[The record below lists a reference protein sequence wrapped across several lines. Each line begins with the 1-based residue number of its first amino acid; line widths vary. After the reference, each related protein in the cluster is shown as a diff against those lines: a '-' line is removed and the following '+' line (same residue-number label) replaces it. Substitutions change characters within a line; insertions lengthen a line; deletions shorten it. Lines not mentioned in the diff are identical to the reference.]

1 MGEIKRILNWRFL
14 IFYIVLLLVNAGVT
28 VYQQVGSSSFS
39 QLRQNIEN
47 EKQQIEEYKNNPPE
61 KLTRKVM
68 EEYGELAAHAEYI
81 NNYNSDVLKV
91 ISNAETLK
99 KFVIFSDPE
108 SFEYNNIIKTGNDY
122 KKIVDVHPVLAYD
135 KATEKYLDNKSA
147 FFIAFIVI
155 VIVVHSLFYGRDNG
169 MWQLE
174 HSAKKRLKLQIVRQA
189 ILLALTFI
197 TYALLA
203 LTSFISIEL
212 IYKGT
217 DTLKL
222 PIQNI
227 EAFSG
232 FTGCFSQLEYI
243 LYEGLFNI
251 FILYCIACAMWFLYT
266 IFRKRTYS
274 IVIILITVCVEF
286 VLYTFIGIHSRLAVL
301 RNINIVR
308 IIDIN
313 KVLRTYSN
321 HGYGRLVVS
330 DVTIIFV
337 MFTFLL
343 VVFLAAGIPLGAA
356 MKPVGSRKISLK
368 VLNFASV
375 KIQSLLSRSPVW
387 IKEIYKI
394 LFTCRG
400 VVVAALGIFMAVF
413 FIQNSVITF
422 SESFRKNDAV
432 YEERGGADY
441 SGLSKE
447 MDEAE
452 ENYLKAMEEFRAAY
466 EKYVNEEITL
476 QEYSSYN
483 SMLTLA
489 KDENAKW
496 SEFRSK
502 RAYLESIKEEYDI
515 DGYMMSDRGYE
526 SIIGRFSKLREFML
540 LIIALVCVVV
550 ITFEY
555 RRMESNTGMDK
566 MLGASVNGRQWLTIR
581 RFLTGLLL
589 TALLCLIV
597 YGTDIFVLYRSY
609 GFVYSEAPVMSLTFM
624 KGCRYRVSI
633 AAYITMFFGI
643 RIAAIMAGYC
653 ISFAAGQIYEK
664 SRK

>member
-1 MGEIKRILNWRFL
+1 MGEIKRILSWRFL

-68 EEYGELAAHAEYI
+68 EEYGELATHAEYI

-232 FTGCFSQLEYI
+232 FTGCFSQV
-243 LYEGLFNI
+243 NI
-251 FILYCIACAMWFLYT
+251 FCMRDYLIYLFCI
-266 IFRKRTYS
+266 
-274 IVIILITVCVEF
+274 V
-286 VLYTFIGIHSRLAVL
+286 
-301 RNINIVR
+301 
-308 IIDIN
+308 
-313 KVLRTYSN
+313 
-321 HGYGRLVVS
+321 
-330 DVTIIFV
+330 
-337 MFTFLL
+337 
-343 VVFLAAGIPLGAA
+343 
-356 MKPVGSRKISLK
+356 
-368 VLNFASV
+368 
-375 KIQSLLSRSPVW
+375 
-387 IKEIYKI
+387 
-394 LFTCRG
+394 
-400 VVVAALGIFMAVF
+400 
-413 FIQNSVITF
+413 
-422 SESFRKNDAV
+422 
-432 YEERGGADY
+432 
-441 SGLSKE
+441 
-447 MDEAE
+447 
-452 ENYLKAMEEFRAAY
+452 
-466 EKYVNEEITL
+466 
-476 QEYSSYN
+476 
-483 SMLTLA
+483 
-489 KDENAKW
+489 
-496 SEFRSK
+496 
-502 RAYLESIKEEYDI
+502 
-515 DGYMMSDRGYE
+515 
-526 SIIGRFSKLREFML
+526 
-540 LIIALVCVVV
+540 
-550 ITFEY
+550 
-555 RRMESNTGMDK
+555 
-566 MLGASVNGRQWLTIR
+566 
-581 RFLTGLLL
+581 
-589 TALLCLIV
+589 
-597 YGTDIFVLYRSY
+597 
-609 GFVYSEAPVMSLTFM
+609 
-624 KGCRYRVSI
+624 
-633 AAYITMFFGI
+633 
-643 RIAAIMAGYC
+643 
-653 ISFAAGQIYEK
+653 
-664 SRK
+664 

>member
-1 MGEIKRILNWRFL
+1 MLW
-14 IFYIVLLLVNAGVT
+14 
-28 VYQQVGSSSFS
+28 
-39 QLRQNIEN
+39 
-47 EKQQIEEYKNNPPE
+47 QI
-61 KLTRKVM
+61 
-68 EEYGELAAHAEYI
+68 I
-81 NNYNSDVLKV
+81 
-91 ISNAETLK
+91 
-99 KFVIFSDPE
+99 
-108 SFEYNNIIKTGNDY
+108 
-122 KKIVDVHPVLAYD
+122 
-135 KATEKYLDNKSA
+135 
-147 FFIAFIVI
+147 
-155 VIVVHSLFYGRDNG
+155 
-169 MWQLE
+169 
-174 HSAKKRLKLQIVRQA
+174 
-189 ILLALTFI
+189 
-197 TYALLA
+197 
-203 LTSFISIEL
+203 
-212 IYKGT
+212 
-217 DTLKL
+217 
-222 PIQNI
+222 
-227 EAFSG
+227 
-232 FTGCFSQLEYI
+232 
-243 LYEGLFNI
+243 
-251 FILYCIACAMWFLYT
+251 
-266 IFRKRTYS
+266 
-274 IVIILITVCVEF
+274 
-286 VLYTFIGIHSRLAVL
+286 
-301 RNINIVR
+301 
-308 IIDIN
+308 
-313 KVLRTYSN
+313 
-321 HGYGRLVVS
+321 
-330 DVTIIFV
+330 
-337 MFTFLL
+337 
-343 VVFLAAGIPLGAA
+343 FLAAGIPLGAA

-368 VLNFASV
+368 VLNFISV

-502 RAYLESIKEEYDI
+502 RAYLESVKEEYDI

-566 MLGASVNGRQWLTIR
+566 MLCASVNGRQWLTIR